1 MSGEVNEFLS
11 QLNNCSKKG
20 IFVIATSNRPDKIDP
35 AVLRTGRIDK
45 QIYVPLPDLDA
56 RKEMFM
62 LHLKGRPYDE
72 AAIDAK
78 HLAELSNGYIA
89 SDIAYIVNDAAMT
102 AAFTNQLI
110 SQELLE
116 TSIRNTRPSIRPEM
130 VKMYKEIE
138 EKMQGVERRN
148 MERPR
153 IGFNA

>member
-1 MSGEVNEFLS
+1 
-11 QLNNCSKKG
+11 
-20 IFVIATSNRPDKIDP
+20 
-35 AVLRTGRIDK
+35 
-45 QIYVPLPDLDA
+45 
-56 RKEMFM
+56 
-62 LHLKGRPYDE
+62 
-72 AAIDAK
+72 
-78 HLAELSNGYIA
+78 
-89 SDIAYIVNDAAMT
+89 MT

-130 VKMYKEIE
+130 VNMYKEIE